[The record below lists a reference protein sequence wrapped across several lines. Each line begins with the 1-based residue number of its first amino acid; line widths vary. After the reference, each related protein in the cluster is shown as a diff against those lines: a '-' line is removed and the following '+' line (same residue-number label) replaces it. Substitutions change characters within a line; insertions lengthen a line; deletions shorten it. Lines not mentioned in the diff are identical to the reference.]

1 MGKGSGHGKIII
13 FGEHF
18 VVHGAPAIAAGISN
32 TANVEVKKAGKN
44 SIVTTQRVV
53 EELSLAGIGNVLNAM
68 GIKETYEVHLTGDL
82 PTEGGLGSS
91 AAFCVG
97 LARALAHEKGLH
109 LTPEQVNRFAYEGE
123 KAFHGNP
130 SGVDNYIATHRGV
143 IEFTRGRTPLE
154 SKFIPLELEHS
165 LDFVVSMTGKIG
177 STPKMIEAVR
187 KFKEADEEEFQQLMD
202 EYFKIA
208 SEGAKFIGKGKLDE
222 IGNLMNANQSL
233 LSELGVSDERN
244 DTIAELAMKAGALGA
259 KLTGGG
265 GGGSCIA
272 LARDKEHASKIAE
285 ALNKKGF
292 TSFATEIS
300 SKK

>member
-1 MGKGSGHGKIII
+1 MGKGTGHGKIII

-18 VVHGAPAIAAGISN
+18 VVYGAPAIAAAISN
-32 TANVEVKKAGKN
+32 TADVEVKKAERNG
-44 SIVTTQRVV
+44 IVTTQRVV
-53 EELSLAGIGNVLNAM
+53 EELSLAGISNVLGAM
-68 GIKETYEVHLTGDL
+68 GITDRYEVRLGGDL

-97 LARALAHEKGLH
+97 LARALADEKGLH
-109 LTPEQVNRFAYEGE
+109 LTPEQVNRYAYEGE

-143 IEFTRGRTPLE
+143 IEFTRGKTPLE
-154 SKFIPLELEHS
+154 SKFVPLELERP

-177 STPKMIEAVR
+177 MTPKMIEAVR
-187 KFKEADEEEFQQLMD
+187 KFKEADEAEFGQLMD

-208 SEGAKFIGKGKLDE
+208 TEGAKFIAKGKLDE
-222 IGNLMNANQSL
+222 IGSLMNANQSL
-233 LSELGVSDERN
+233 LSELGVSDDRN
-244 DTIAELAMKAGALGA
+244 DEVTGLALKAGALGA

-272 LARDKEHASKIAE
+272 LAKDAGHAAKIAE
-285 ALNKKGF
+285 TLNNAGFGSFHTVINKK
-292 TSFATEIS
+292 
-300 SKK
+300 

>member
-1 MGKGSGHGKIII
+1 MGKGTGHGKIIV

-32 TANVEVKKAGKN
+32 TAVVEVKAADAN
-44 SIVTTQRVV
+44 RIVTKQRVV
-53 EELSLAGIGNVLNAM
+53 EELSHAAIANVLGAM
-68 GIKETYEVHLTGDL
+68 SIAEKYEVHLGGDL

-97 LARALAHEKGLH
+97 LVRALAEEKGMH
-109 LTPEQVNRFAYEGE
+109 LVPEQVNRYAYEGE

-130 SGVDNYIATHRGV
+130 SGIDNYIATHRGV
-143 IEFTRGRTPLE
+143 IEFTRGKTPLE
-154 SKFIPLELEHS
+154 SKFVRLELERP
-165 LDFVVSMTGKIG
+165 LDFVVSLTGKIG

-187 KFKEADEEEFQQLMD
+187 KFREADENEFSQLMD

-208 SEGAKFIGKGKLDE
+208 TEGSKFISKGKLDE
-222 IGNLMNANQSL
+222 IGSLMNANQSL

-244 DTIAELAMKAGALGA
+244 DDVARLALKAGALGA

-272 LARDKEHASKIAE
+272 LARNREHAEKIAGE
-285 ALNKKGF
+285 LGKAGYV
-292 TSFATEIS
+292 SFATVIE
-300 SKK
+300 KG

>member
-1 MGKGSGHGKIII
+1 MTIGTGHGKIII

-18 VVHGAPAIAAGISN
+18 VVYGAPSIAAGISN
-32 TANVEVKKAGKN
+32 TAEVEVRKAN
-44 SIVTTQRVV
+44 ENRIVSEQRVIP
-53 EELSLAGIGNVLNAM
+53 ELSVVAIANVLSAM
-68 GIKETYEVHLTGDL
+68 GIHEKYEVTLRGDL

-97 LARALAHEKGLH
+97 LVRALANEKKMH
-109 LTPEQVNRFAYEGE
+109 LEPEQINRFAYEGE

-143 IEFTRGRTPLE
+143 IEFTRGKTPLE
-154 SKFIPLELEHS
+154 SKFERLELPRP
-165 LDFVVSMTGKIG
+165 LDFVVSLSGKIG

-187 KFKEADEEEFQQLMD
+187 KFKEADEAEFGQLMD
-202 EYFKIA
+202 EYYKIA
-208 SEGAKFIGKGKLDE
+208 VEGRKFIEKGKLDE
-222 IGNLMNANQSL
+222 IGSLMNANQNL

-244 DTIAELAMKAGALGA
+244 DAIVETALKEGALGA

-272 LARDKEHASKIAE
+272 LAKDKPHAQKIAD
-285 ALNKKGF
+285 ALEKKGF
-292 TSFATEIS
+292 RSFTSAVS
-300 SKK
+300 SG

>member
-32 TANVEVKKAGKN
+32 TANVEVIKAAKN
-44 SIVTTQRVV
+44 SIVTKQRVIPD
-53 EELSLAGIGNVLNAM
+53 LSIAAIANVLSAM
-68 GIKETYEVHLTGDL
+68 NIKESYEVRLTGDL

-97 LARALAHEKGLH
+97 LVRALADEKKLH

-123 KAFHGNP
+123 KTFHGNP
-130 SGVDNYIATHRGV
+130 SGIDNYIATHRGV
-143 IEFTRGRTPLE
+143 LEFTRGRTPLE
-154 SKFIPLELEHS
+154 NKFVPLELERP
-165 LDFVVSMTGKIG
+165 LDFVVSLTGKIG
-177 STPKMIEAVR
+177 STPKMIENVR
-187 KFKEADEEEFQQLMD
+187 KFKEADPEEFGQLMD

-208 SEGAKFIGKGKLDE
+208 TEGAKFISKGKLDE
-222 IGNLMNANQSL
+222 IGSLMNANQSL

-244 DTIAELAMKAGALGA
+244 DAVVETAMKEGAYGA

-272 LARDKEHASKIAE
+272 LAKDKAHAEKLAQ
-285 ALNKKGF
+285 ALTKAGYA
-292 TSFATEIS
+292 SFSTVIDR
-300 SKK
+300 K

>member
-1 MGKGSGHGKIII
+1 MGKGTGHGKIII

-32 TANVEVKKAGKN
+32 TANVEVKRAKGN
-44 SIVTTQRVV
+44 SIVTAQRVV
-53 EELSLAGIGNVLNAM
+53 QELSLAGISNVLAAM

-97 LARALAHEKGLH
+97 LTRALADEKGLH

-143 IEFTRGRTPLE
+143 LEFTRGRTPLE
-154 SKFIPLELEHS
+154 SKFVPLELEHP
-165 LDFVVSMTGKIG
+165 LHFVVSMTGKIG
-177 STPKMIEAVR
+177 STPKMIEAVK

-208 SEGAKFIGKGKLDE
+208 NEGSKFISKGKLDE

-244 DTIAELAMKAGALGA
+244 DAVTKLAMKAGALGA

-272 LARDKEHASKIAE
+272 LARDAAHAAKIAE
-285 ALNKKGF
+285 AMNKAGF
-292 TSFATEIS
+292 KSFATVID
-300 SKK
+300 KK

>member
-1 MGKGSGHGKIII
+1 MGKGTGHGKIII

-32 TANVEVKKAGKN
+32 TANVEVKKSKEN
-44 SIVTTQRVV
+44 RIVTTQRVV
-53 EELSLAGIGNVLNAM
+53 ETLSLAGIANVLAAM
-68 GIKETYEVHLTGDL
+68 GIQEKYEVHLTGDL

-97 LARALAHEKGLH
+97 LVRALADDKGFH
-109 LTPEQVNRFAYEGE
+109 LTPEQVNRYAYEGE
-123 KAFHGNP
+123 RAFHGNP

-143 IEFTRGRTPLE
+143 IEFTRGKTPLE
-154 SKFIPLELEHS
+154 SKFIPVALEKPLH
-165 LDFVVSMTGKIG
+165 FVVTMTGKIG

-187 KFKEADEEEFQQLMD
+187 KFKEEDESEFQQLAE

-208 SEGAKFIGKGKLDE
+208 TEGAKFIGKGKLDE
-222 IGNLMNANQSL
+222 IGTLMNANQSL

-244 DTIAELAMKAGALGA
+244 DAVVKLAIKAGALGA

-272 LARDKEHASKIAE
+272 LARDSEHAAKIAQ
-285 ALNKKGF
+285 ALDREGF
-292 TSFATEIS
+292 KSFATVID
-300 SKK
+300 KR

>member
-1 MGKGSGHGKIII
+1 MGNGTGHGKIII

-32 TANVEVKKAGKN
+32 TANVEVKRAKENK
-44 SIVTTQRVV
+44 IVTAQHIVQ
-53 EELSLAGIGNVLNAM
+53 ELSLAGISNVLAAM
-68 GIKETYEVHLTGDL
+68 GIKDRYEVRLTGDL

-97 LARALAHEKGLH
+97 LARALADEKGLH

-130 SGVDNYIATHRGV
+130 SGVDNYIATHRGI

-154 SKFIPLELEHS
+154 SKFVPLEMERP

-177 STPKMIEAVR
+177 MTPKMIEVVR
-187 KFKEADEEEFQQLMD
+187 KFKEADEGEFGQLMD

-208 SEGAKFIGKGKLDE
+208 SEGAKFITKGKLDE

-233 LSELGVSDERN
+233 LSELGVSDDLNDAVTER
-244 DTIAELAMKAGALGA
+244 AMKAGALGA

-272 LARDKEHASKIAE
+272 LARDAAHAAKIAE
-285 ALNKKGF
+285 AMNKAGIKSFPTVINKK
-292 TSFATEIS
+292 
-300 SKK
+300 

>member
-1 MGKGSGHGKIII
+1 MGKGTGHGKIII

-18 VVHGAPAIAAGISN
+18 VVHGAPAIAAGITN
-32 TANVEVKKAGKN
+32 TANVEVKKAKEN
-44 SIVTTQRVV
+44 SIVTAQRVV
-53 EELSLAGIGNVLNAM
+53 QELSLAGISNVLAAM

-123 KAFHGNP
+123 RAFHGNP

-143 IEFTRGRTPLE
+143 IEFTRGRTALE
-154 SKFIPLELEHS
+154 SKFVPLEIEHP
-165 LDFVVSMTGKIG
+165 LHFVVTMTGKIG

-187 KFKEADEEEFQQLMD
+187 KFKEADEGEFQQLMD

-208 SEGAKFIGKGKLDE
+208 TEGAKFISKGKLDE

-244 DTIAELAMKAGALGA
+244 DAVIKLAMNAGALGA

-272 LARDKEHASKIAE
+272 LARDAAHAAKIADS
-285 ALNKKGF
+285 LDKTGF
-292 TSFATEIS
+292 KSFATVID
-300 SKK
+300 KK

>member
-1 MGKGSGHGKIII
+1 MGKGTGHGKIII

-18 VVHGAPAIAAGISN
+18 VVHGAPAIAAGITN
-32 TANVEVKKAGKN
+32 TANVEVKRAKGN
-44 SIVTTQRVV
+44 SIVTAQRVV
-53 EELSLAGIGNVLNAM
+53 QELSLAGISNVLAAM

-97 LARALAHEKGLH
+97 LARALADEKGLH

-143 IEFTRGRTPLE
+143 IEFTKGKTALE
-154 SKFIPLELEHS
+154 SKFVPLELEHP
-165 LDFVVSMTGKIG
+165 LHFVVSMTGKIG
-177 STPKMIEAVR
+177 STPKMIEAVK
-187 KFKEADEEEFQQLMD
+187 KFKEADEGEFQQLMD

-208 SEGAKFIGKGKLDE
+208 NEGAKFISKGKLDE

-244 DTIAELAMKAGALGA
+244 DAVAKLAMKAGALGA

-272 LARDKEHASKIAE
+272 LARDAAHAANIADS
-285 ALNKKGF
+285 LNKAGF
-292 TSFATEIS
+292 KSFTTVID
-300 SKK
+300 KK

>member
-32 TANVEVKKAGKN
+32 TAVVEVKQSKANRIITK
-44 SIVTTQRVV
+44 QRVV
-53 EELSLAGIGNVLNAM
+53 EQLSLAGIANVLEAM
-68 GIKETYEVHLTGDL
+68 GIKETYDVHLGGDL

-97 LARALAHEKGLH
+97 LVRALAHEKGIH

-130 SGVDNYIATHRGV
+130 SGIDNYIATHRGV
-143 IEFTRGRTPLE
+143 LEFTRGKTPLE
-154 SKFIPLELEHS
+154 SKFVPLELERP
-165 LDFVVSMTGKIG
+165 LDFVVSLTGKIG
-177 STPKMIEAVR
+177 STPKMIEAVG
-187 KFKEADEEEFQQLMD
+187 KFKEADETEFGQLMD

-208 SEGAKFIGKGKLDE
+208 TEGRKFIEKGKLDE
-222 IGNLMNANQSL
+222 IGSLMNANQSL

-244 DTIAELAMKAGALGA
+244 DAVVAHAIKAGALGA

-272 LARDKEHASKIAE
+272 LARDKAQAVKIAE
-285 ALNKKGF
+285 ALNKAGF
-292 TSFATEIS
+292 KSFATVIE
-300 SKK
+300 KR

>member
-1 MGKGSGHGKIII
+1 MGNGEGHGKIII

-18 VVHGAPAIAAGISN
+18 VVYGAPAIAAGISN
-32 TANVEVKKAGKN
+32 SAKVEVKKADAN
-44 SIVTTQRVV
+44 RIVSEQRVV
-53 EELSLAGIGNVLNAM
+53 PQLSVAAIGNVLAAM
-68 GIKETYEVHLTGDL
+68 GMKEKYEVTLTGDL

-97 LARALAHEKGLH
+97 LVRALADEKRLH

-130 SGVDNYIATHRGV
+130 SGIDNYIATHRGV
-143 IEFTRGRTPLE
+143 VEFTRGRTPLE
-154 SKFIPLELEHS
+154 SKFVDLELERPLH
-165 LDFVVSMTGKIG
+165 FVVSMTGKIG

-187 KFKEADEEEFQQLMD
+187 KFREADGEGFQQLMD

-208 SEGAKFIGKGKLDE
+208 DEGRKFIEKGKLDE
-222 IGNLMNANQSL
+222 IGSLMNANQNL

-244 DTIAELAMKAGALGA
+244 EAIIALAMKEGALGA

-265 GGGSCIA
+265 GGGCCIC
-272 LARDKEHASKIAE
+272 LARDEKHAAGIAH
-285 ALNKKGF
+285 ALEKKGF
-292 TSFATEIS
+292 RSFTTAI
-300 SKK
+300 KGR

>member
-1 MGKGSGHGKIII
+1 MGKGTGHGKMII

-18 VVHGAPAIAAGISN
+18 VVHGAPAVAAGISN
-32 TANVEVKKAGKN
+32 AANVEVKKADAN

-53 EELSLAGIGNVLNAM
+53 QELSIAGISNVLAAM
-68 GIKETYEVHLTGDL
+68 GINDKYEVRLTGDL

-97 LARALAHEKGLH
+97 LVRALADEKGLH
-109 LTPEQVNRFAYEGE
+109 LSPEQVNRFAYEGE
-123 KAFHGNP
+123 RAFHGNP

-154 SKFIPLELEHS
+154 SKFMKLDIEHPLH
-165 LDFVVSMTGKIG
+165 FVISMTGKIG

-187 KFKEADEEEFQQLMD
+187 KFREADEDGFRQLMD

-208 SEGAKFIGKGKLDE
+208 AEGTKFITKGKLDE
-222 IGNLMNANQSL
+222 IGSLMNENQAI

-244 DTIAELAMKAGALGA
+244 DAVNALALKAGALGA

-272 LARDKEHASKIAE
+272 LARDKAHAE
-285 ALNKKGF
+285 AVAGAIGKAGF
-292 TSFATEIS
+292 RSFATVID
-300 SKK
+300 KK